1 MTGVPQIFQAITLI
15 SYLFFHWKGALD
27 HESIKLK
34 VFVNRNHII
43 YVQQWYLIYF
53 EDQTENYISQQLPL
67 VQTLDPIQISLDGL
81 KPYTKYNYLFHF
93 DQLSKFNSSNITN
106 NYEIFWFKTL
116 QTPYLKQN
124 LSFSFSSCAK
134 TGSEDHVFQDIID
147 LFPDHQF
154 FIQMGDI
161 YYGDIIQNQETLY
174 DESYYRMFES
184 KSQSKFYQYYGL
196 VYIWDD
202 HDFGDNNSG
211 ESSPGKQAAT
221 SVYLKNVP
229 HYPLR
234 YLPQD
239 LPQKYLNSE
248 GIYQYFIAGQTLF
261 VIMDLRTHFRDG
273 VRAMD
278 QNQLMWV
285 IEILDWCKQNQKI
298 DNLVVVSSIP
308 WLGKDWVTFK
318 EQRTIIGNKMAE
330 VMKAKQNVLLIT
342 GDSHMV
348 AFDNGYNND
357 AGGFPHCISSP
368 MDKTPSC
375 KGGQYTFGP
384 FSGNSQYSTLDI
396 TYDPATNINC
406 FIVKGWRGKDVL
418 YNYNSCNQKDRELKT
433 SNSCFTSVLQ
443 IFINTFVPLLL
454 ILVVLVLIWRY
465 TLRFSNQL
473 SHQQVAQQYINL
485 VKKDDQEQNQN
496 LHSYTFDEKQNKQPG
511 TAQKKN
517 SASNLNEVEREKFM
531 NQEIPPNQLPTFLN
545 SAQNQKSVENI

>member
-27 HESIKLK
+27 HQSIQLK

-53 EDQTENYISQQLPL
+53 EDQTENFISQQLPL
-67 VQTLDPIQISLDGL
+67 AQTLEPITISLEGL
-81 KPYTKYNYLFHF
+81 NPYTKYKYLFHF
-93 DQLSKFNSSNITN
+93 DQLAKFNASNITN

-184 KSQSKFYQYYGL
+184 RSQSKFYQYYSL

-234 YLPQD
+234 HLPQD

-248 GIYQYFIAGQTLF
+248 GIYQYFMAGQTLF
-261 VIMDLRTHFRDG
+261 VIMDLRTHFREGD
-273 VRAMD
+273 RAMD
-278 QNQLMWV
+278 QYQLMWL
-285 IEILDWCKQNQKI
+285 IEILDWCKQNQQI

-308 WLGKDWVTFK
+308 WLGKDWVSFT

-330 VMKAKQNVLLIT
+330 VMKVKQNVLLIT

-348 AFDNGYNND
+348 AFDNGHNND

-375 KGGQYTFGP
+375 KGGHYTFGP

-396 TYDPATNINC
+396 TYDPNTKVNC
-406 FIVKGWRGKDVL
+406 FIVRGWRGKDIL
-418 YNYNSCNQKDRELKT
+418 YNYNSCNQKDRELTT
-433 SNSCFTSVLQ
+433 SNSCFTSVSQ
-443 IFINTFVPLLL
+443 IFINSFVPLLL

-465 TLRFSNQL
+465 TIQFSNQL

-485 VKKDDQEQNQN
+485 VKKDDQDKNKN
-496 LHSYTFDEKQNKQPG
+496 LNAFTFDEKQNKQSNSS
-511 TAQKKN
+511 QKKN
-517 SASNLNEVEREKFM
+517 SATEINEVECEQFV
-531 NQEIPPNQLPTFLN
+531 NQIPEF
-545 SAQNQKSVENI
+545 QNNVLIKENIDNI

>member
-27 HESIKLK
+27 HQSIKLK

-53 EDQTENYISQQLPL
+53 EDQTENFISQQLPL
-67 VQTLDPIQISLDGL
+67 AQTLEPITISLDGL
-81 KPYTKYNYLFHF
+81 KPYTKYKYLFHF
-93 DQLSKFNSSNITN
+93 DQLAKFNSSNITN

-184 KSQSKFYQYYGL
+184 RSQSKFYQYYTL

-239 LPQKYLNSE
+239 LPQKYLNQD

-273 VRAMD
+273 ERAMD
-278 QNQLMWV
+278 QYQLMWV

-308 WLGKDWVTFK
+308 WLGKDWVSFT

-330 VMKAKQNVLLIT
+330 VMKVKQNVLLIT

-375 KGGQYTFGP
+375 KGGTYTFGP
-384 FSGNSQYSTLDI
+384 FSGNSQYTTLDI
-396 TYDPATNINC
+396 TYDPNTKINC
-406 FIVKGWRGKDVL
+406 FIVKGWRGKDIL

-443 IFINTFVPLLL
+443 IFINSFVPLLL

-465 TLRFSNQL
+465 TLKFSNQL

-485 VKKDDQEQNQN
+485 VKKDDCDQNQN
-496 LHSYTFDEKQNKQPG
+496 LNAFNFDEKQNKQYG
-511 TAQKKN
+511 LAQKKN
-517 SASNLNEVEREKFM
+517 SSPHQIEVEREKFV
-531 NQEIPPNQLPTFLN
+531 NQIPTLTHNVQTKSNLQ
-545 SAQNQKSVENI
+545 QNTDCI